1 MLLYY
6 CARWWVGLKLFYYT
20 HSIMSTILS
29 FLYVFCHYTDEKVV
43 LSPHDAVKVDHH
55 LQDIV
60 KVVLQHQGD
69 TRDKK
74 VVLHLCLLHVNLLAQ
89 VLGQLITKM
98 LLKK

>member
-6 CARWWVGLKLFYYT
+6 HARWWVGLKLFYYT
-20 HSIMSTILS
+20 HSIMSKILS
-29 FLYVFCHYTDEKVV
+29 FLNIFCYYTDEKVV

-60 KVVLQHQGD
+60 KAVLQHRGD

-74 VVLHLCLLHVNLLAQ
+74 VVLHHCLLCINLLVQ
-89 VLGQLITKM
+89 VLGQ
-98 LLKK
+98 